1 LPQTG
6 TGAAD
11 MTKTLLKLLFTGII
25 AAMLYVTLTAG
36 FDRNLFDASREL
48 WSHGWFK
55 ATLADAYFGFL
66 TFWVWVAYKERR
78 LWRSLAWFV
87 LIMGLG
93 NMAMAAYVLIELF
106 RLADGQSMATL
117 LTRRNG

>member
-1 LPQTG
+1 
-6 TGAAD
+6 